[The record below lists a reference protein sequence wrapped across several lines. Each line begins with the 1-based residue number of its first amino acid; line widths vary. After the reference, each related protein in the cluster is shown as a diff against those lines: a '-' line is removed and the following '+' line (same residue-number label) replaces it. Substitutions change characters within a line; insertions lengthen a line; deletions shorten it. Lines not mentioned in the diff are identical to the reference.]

1 MVNVGNYTICMHPN
15 GYETNRNSFKT
26 TYLSGFL
33 PPPPKTYIPMQ
44 DFSIKEQHIFQ
55 KGHMFLQIP
64 GCQEKES
71 R

>member
-71 R
+71 L

>member
-15 GYETNRNSFKT
+15 GYETNRNSFKNNI
-26 TYLSGFL
+26 SKWISSS
-33 PPPPKTYIPMQ
+33 PPKTYIPMQ

-71 R
+71 L